1 MPISHEHDED
11 PGFNMEGA
19 ILYIAMALARG
30 ESFAQYSARALDDTD
45 YLMPPPAHGNLRDD
59 PGLRRS
65 VALALVR
72 ALWRQMP
79 DPANRF
85 APAELPNPERNA
97 LCHCGSG
104 HKYKKCC
111 EPIER
116 SLPTQRM
123 NLLPPL
129 LSTLPKKRWAELVGS
144 RISLDMVAATASDWS
159 NEGLDKDA
167 MALLEP
173 WFVGDKYLDARHEI
187 LFDLLLNVY
196 TNLGKPRKKSTLLER
211 GIGCDDRVLRS
222 SAMQRRVSL
231 LADAGKYREAWLE
244 FRNAQREDPDSPSL
258 SHLEVIVLLNEGREA
273 EARERARFWISRL
286 QKRRDPGLD
295 DLIEMLSGIAEH
307 GGEGMLRIAEEMKP
321 GVAEFISALRNAP
334 PVSSAYLLQPAED
347 SAGPL
352 MPLPAL
358 EKAHREWDDVFP
370 DFELA
375 GEESA
380 ALIWITAPQW
390 LAVLDEQPILW
401 QSFEVIPTLIEAV
414 LAIAVPGTEGLIN
427 ELAQRAE
434 SLLREVI
441 RSNAA
446 EGLKLE
452 WGWMEN
458 RLALS
463 LLGDLIVEDLN
474 RPPTEESLARLEW
487 LVLTLNPDDNQGFRD
502 DLLRGYLECGR
513 LGDALAL
520 SDRYPDDLA
529 PMRYNR
535 ALTLFALGE
544 IDRAVTALHDAVTE
558 YPKPLTWLL
567 KVNPKVP
574 KQGKYGIAIGG
585 DEEAWIYRNE
595 HLHLWD
601 QFAALEWARER
612 SKSKPKNS
620 S

>member
-1 MPISHEHDED
+1 MPISHKHDED
-11 PGFNMEGA
+11 PGFNMGGA
-19 ILYIAMALARG
+19 IAFIAVAVARG
-30 ESFAQYSARALDDTD
+30 ESFAEYSARALGDTD

-65 VALALVR
+65 VALALIR

-79 DPANRF
+79 DPQNRF
-85 APAELPNPERNA
+85 APAALPHPERNA

-116 SLPTQRM
+116 SVPIQHM
-123 NLLPPL
+123 NLLPQL
-129 LSTLPKKRWAELVGS
+129 ISTLPKKRWAELVGS

-159 NEGLDKDA
+159 GEGRDKDA
-167 MALLEP
+167 LALLEP
-173 WFVGDKYLDARHEI
+173 WFVGDNYLDARHEI

-196 TNLGKPRKKSTLLER
+196 TNLGKPRKKSALLER
-211 GIGCDDRVLRS
+211 GMTSDDRLLRS
-222 SAMQRRVSL
+222 AAMQRNVTL
-231 LADAGKYREAWLE
+231 LADAGNYRDAWIE

-273 EARERARFWISRL
+273 DARERAQFWVARL
-286 QKRRDPGLD
+286 QKRRDP
-295 DLIEMLSGIAEH
+295 DLVELIDMLKGIAEH

-321 GVAEFISALRNAP
+321 GVAKFISALRNAP

-352 MPLPAL
+352 MPVPAL
-358 EKAHREWDDVFP
+358 ENAHLAWEEAFP
-370 DFELA
+370 GFDLI

-380 ALIWITAPQW
+380 ALIWITAPEWQ
-390 LAVLDEQPILW
+390 AVLDAHPILW
-401 QSFEVIPTLIEAV
+401 QSFEVIPALMEAV
-414 LAIAVPGTEGLIN
+414 MAMAVPGTEGLIN
-427 ELAQRAE
+427 ELAQRGE
-434 SLLREVI
+434 RLLREVI
-441 RSNAA
+441 RANAA

-458 RLALS
+458 REALS
-463 LLGDLIVEDLN
+463 LLGDLIVEDLQK
-474 RPPTEESLARLEW
+474 PSTDESLARLEW
-487 LVLTLNPDDNQGFRD
+487 LVLTLNPNDNQGFRD

-544 IDRAVTALHDAVTE
+544 IDKAATALGDAIKH
-558 YPKPLTWLL
+558 YPKPLACLL

-595 HLHLWD
+595 HLHLWN

-612 SKSKPKNS
+612 SKSMPKNS
-620 S
+620 G